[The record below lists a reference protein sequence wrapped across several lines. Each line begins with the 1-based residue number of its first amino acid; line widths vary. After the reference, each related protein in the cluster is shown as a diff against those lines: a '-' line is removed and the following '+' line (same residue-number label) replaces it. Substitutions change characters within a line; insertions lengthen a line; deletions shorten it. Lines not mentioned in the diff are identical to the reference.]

1 MPWSVNSGQQV
12 RLLAASI
19 PWSVNT
25 PHPPSPLF
33 HLISSDTTAGN
44 RCASMPTASSVVSR
58 LSTSRFTIA
67 SCTAFHPLQTSRTV
81 AVASERPKGPWGLL
95 CRLQLL

>member
-19 PWSVNT
+19 PWSVIT
-25 PHPPSPLF
+25 THPRPPLF
-33 HLISSDTTAGN
+33 HLNSSDTTAGN
-44 RCASMPTASSVVSR
+44 SRASMPMASSVVSS
-58 LSTSRFTIA
+58 LSTSIFTIA